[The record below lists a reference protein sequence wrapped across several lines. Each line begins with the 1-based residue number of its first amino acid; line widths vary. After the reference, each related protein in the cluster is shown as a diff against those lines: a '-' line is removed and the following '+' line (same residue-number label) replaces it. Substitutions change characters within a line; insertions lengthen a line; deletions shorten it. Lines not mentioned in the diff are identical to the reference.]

1 MKHCGR
7 DYKTHHAFLVLFYS
21 QDARGNFYEMSS
33 FPETKVERFIQNNK
47 VQILLDYHMYQISR
61 TYPKGQRFDSSNYD
75 PVFAWNCGHQI
86 VALNYQTPGEK
97 FRTNGASISL

>member
-1 MKHCGR
+1 MYVYYVCIFPS
-7 DYKTHHAFLVLFYS
+7 DAEVYS
-21 QDARGNFYEMSS
+21 YILLSSAIGPKGNFYEMSS

-47 VQILLDYHMYQISR
+47 AHILLDYHMYQISR

-86 VALNYQTPGEK
+86 VALNYQTPGE
-97 FRTNGASISL
+97 LLP